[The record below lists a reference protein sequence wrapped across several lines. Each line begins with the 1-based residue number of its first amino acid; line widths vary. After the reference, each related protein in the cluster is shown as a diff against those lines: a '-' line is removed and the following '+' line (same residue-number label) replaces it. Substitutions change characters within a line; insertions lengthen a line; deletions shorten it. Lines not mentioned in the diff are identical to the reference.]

1 MAFANA
7 QIFLLLAVF
16 SSLFPIGLADF
27 NWGPRSWSKTNC
39 PYTTEHPP
47 NVTQT
52 SNKFVVGGSE
62 DWHYGFNYRM
72 DWARKCAPFFVND
85 TLVFKYD
92 PPNANGTG
100 FPHSVYLLKNYGS
113 LIRCNFTGAKRI
125 ADPTE
130 GAGEG
135 FEFVLNKM
143 RPYYFA
149 CGENEGVHCKTGNM
163 KFFVIPLKH
172 RST

>member
-85 TLVFKYD
+85 TL
-92 PPNANGTG
+92 
-100 FPHSVYLLKNYGS
+100 
-113 LIRCNFTGAKRI
+113 GAKRI